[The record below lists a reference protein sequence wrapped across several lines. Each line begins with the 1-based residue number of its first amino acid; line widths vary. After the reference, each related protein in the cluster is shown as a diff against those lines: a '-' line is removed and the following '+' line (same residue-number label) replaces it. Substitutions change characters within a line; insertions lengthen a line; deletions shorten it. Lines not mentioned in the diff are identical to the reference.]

1 MTATSVAPAA
11 AVTGQIP
18 AVQTTGLRKR
28 FGDNWAVDGVDIAVP
43 PGQIYAFLGPNGA
56 GKSTCVRMMCTLL
69 TPTEGTVRVLGHDT
83 VHDQLAVRLRVGV
96 ALQATALDDKQ
107 TGIELLRLQGRFYGL
122 GKRMIDKRVGELTE
136 LIDLGEAVRDR
147 VGTYS
152 GGMRRRLDLAIAL
165 IHNPRVLFLDEPT
178 TGMDPASRIKLWAEV
193 NRLNRELGTTI
204 FMTTQ
209 YLEEA
214 DQLAERVGI
223 INAGKVV
230 AEGSPEELKRSIGQ
244 DLVVATTKDAGLAA
258 HALRGLPMAQRVEVN
273 GDEVSVV
280 VEHGP
285 TAISPIAIAL
295 AENQVTVANLVLR
308 RPTLDDVFLSL
319 TGQHMSEKT
328 QEDALADAKGK

>member
-1 MTATSVAPAA
+1 MTATSAAPVVTATERTPAIRAA
-11 AVTGQIP
+11 
-18 AVQTTGLRKR
+18 GLKKR
-28 FGDNWAVDGVDIAVP
+28 FGEKWAVDGVDLTVP

-69 TPTEGTVRVLGHDT
+69 APTEGTVSVLGHDT
-83 VHDQLAVRLRVGV
+83 VRNQLDVRLRVGV

-107 TGIELLRLQGRFYGL
+107 TGLEQLRLQGRFYGL
-122 GKRMIDKRVGELTE
+122 GKKTIGKRVGELTE
-136 LIDLGEAVRDR
+136 LIDLGDAVRDR

-152 GGMRRRLDLAIAL
+152 GGMRRRLDLAVAL

-223 INAGKVV
+223 INEGKVV
-230 AEGSPEELKRSIGQ
+230 AEGSPEELKRSIGK
-244 DLVVATTKDAGLAA
+244 DLIVATTSDGTSAEI
-258 HALRGLPMAQRVEVN
+258 ALRGLPVVQRVDVN
-273 GDEVSVV
+273 GEEVTIA
-280 VEHGP
+280 VEDGP
-285 TAISPIAIAL
+285 TAISPVALAL
-295 AENQVTVANLVLR
+295 AENAVTVRNLVLR
-308 RPTLDDVFLSL
+308 RPTLDDVFLSI
-319 TGQHMSEKT
+319 TGQHMSE
-328 QEDALADAKGK
+328 EDALADAGKVTQ